1 MKFSVVIPSFNRSMQ
16 LMLTLKAFEKQTC
29 SMDQFEIIIV
39 NDGSTDDTIERLQQY
54 HPPYRLTLLS
64 LKQQSGRSVA
74 RNVGVDE
81 TKERYIIFCDPD
93 FLVSPNFI
101 QIHTLY
107 HTKYR
112 NTVVSG
118 APNIWQNVYTHMHA
132 DFSMDERGLMHSV
145 LKDTGLWN
153 DQFWEAKETLDVI
166 SLDDVQHQTDRLKQ
180 VIAPWD
186 VDEPIKAQYAKTD
199 VAPWL
204 LSVTRCLSMP
214 KRLFVRA
221 GGFHEKFFKYGLEDW
236 ELGYRL
242 HRRGYKFKVIKKIVG
257 YHQEH
262 PSSFR
267 DADSEF
273 ENLQILYKKHGYR
286 DPELTLFAIC
296 PPSDKIRVYKN
307 TLRTL
312 RKWKNS
318 KRPSYRRSA
327 QQVRRACARSAKLLY
342 TNPDSPVY
350 KHVSS
355 TLKNGLISLDQIYSG
370 KASPLQKH
378 RKIKSVMDKTC
389 RSLKRG

>member
-1 MKFSVVIPSFNRSMQ
+1 MKFSVVMPTYNRSMQ

-29 SMDQFEIIIV
+29 SLNQFEIIIV
-39 NDGSTDDTIERLQQY
+39 NDGSTDDTLERLQQY
-54 HPPYRLTLLS
+54 HAPYRLTLLS

-81 TKERYIIFCDPD
+81 SKERYIIFCDPD

-101 QIHTLY
+101 STHALY
-107 HTKYR
+107 HTKHP
-112 NTVVSG
+112 NTVISG

-132 DFSMDERGLMHSV
+132 DFSMEERGTMHEV
-145 LKDTGLWN
+145 LKHHGLWE
-153 DQFWEAKETLDVI
+153 DHFWEAKETLDIV
-166 SLDDVQHQTDRLKQ
+166 SEDDVSHQTDKLQR

-186 VDEPIKAQYAKTD
+186 VDEAIKAQYAKTD

-214 KRLFVRA
+214 KKLFIRA
-221 GGFHEKFFKYGLEDW
+221 GGFHGKFFKYGLEDW

-242 HRRGYKFKVIKKIVG
+242 HRRGYKFKVIKEIIG

-262 PSSFR
+262 PSAFR
-267 DADSEF
+267 DADSEY
-273 ENLQILYKKHGYR
+273 ENLQILYKKHGFR

-312 RKWKNS
+312 RVWKKS
-318 KRPSYRRSA
+318 KRPSYRRAA
-327 QQVRRACARSAKLLY
+327 QQVRRACARGARLISK
-342 TNPDSPVY
+342 NPNSPVY
-350 KHVSS
+350 KQVSS
-355 TLKNGLISLDQIYSG
+355 TLKEAFISLDQVYTG
-370 KASPLQKH
+370 KTTKLHKH
-378 RKIKSVMDKTC
+378 RKIKSIVNKAC